1 MSELLV
7 DDSEKDNMI
16 GLLKEEL
23 KQKKAEISDL
33 EEKNRN
39 LTQECQVLTVR
50 MLEEK
55 SKIVEMM
62 NEANH
67 LFEGATR

>member
-7 DDSEKDNMI
+7 DDSEKENMI

-39 LTQECQVLTVR
+39 LT
-50 MLEEK
+50 
-55 SKIVEMM
+55 
-62 NEANH
+62 
-67 LFEGATR
+67 